1 MKKWLIVAVLALA
14 IAGGVFAM
22 KMRSNAAAA
31 SASDVP
37 EYTQAAVTRGPIR
50 EEVSCSGFAESN
62 RDIEI
67 KCKANGT
74 IVELP
79 YDISDRVEK
88 GALLLKLDPV
98 DEERNVRQAEVQLA
112 TAEAKLAQARQTLAV
127 AEMDI
132 ENSRQESQAALVA
145 AQASEKDLREKA
157 KRMAVLL
164 EKEYASP
171 EEVVSAEASAVKAES
186 ETRRARVGLDKIA
199 TDEARLELTRQ
210 DIRLA
215 DADVERYT
223 IALEEARQRLSETQ
237 VYAPISGVISDRL
250 VQIGQIIAS
259 PTMNVSGGT
268 ALLTLSDLSQ
278 IFVSASVDESDIG
291 KVEAGQDAT
300 IMVDSF
306 PDERLHGK
314 VVRVATKGENVS
326 NVITFDVKIEVLD
339 ETKSK
344 LLPEMTADV
353 EILVAESND
362 ALLVPAEAVQ
372 ARGGEKTVLTP
383 APAPGA
389 PPIPVTVK
397 IGLSNDSHVE
407 IASGLKE
414 GDAIL
419 IASDTAGT
427 SWQRQQDSGGP
438 PPMMGIGRAL
448 GGRR

>member
-1 MKKWLIVAVLALA
+1 MKKWAIIAVLALL
-14 IAGGVFAM
+14 IAGGVFALRL
-22 KMRSNAAAA
+22 RSGAAAA
-31 SASDVP
+31 SAANTGPVYDP
-37 EYTQAAVTRGPIR
+37 ATVTRGLIR
-50 EEVSCSGFAESN
+50 EEVSCSGYAESN

-67 KCKANGT
+67 KCKASGT

-79 YDISDRVEK
+79 YDISDRVEQ

-98 DEERNVRQAEVQLA
+98 DEERNVRQAEVQLE
-112 TAEAKLAQARQTLAV
+112 TAEAKLAQARQSLAV
-127 AEMDI
+127 AEMEI
-132 ENSRQESQAALVA
+132 VNSRQEAQATLVA

-157 KRMAVLL
+157 KRMAALL

-171 EEVVSAEASAVKAES
+171 EEVVSAEASAVQAES

-199 TDEARLELTRQ
+199 TEQARLELTRQ

-215 DADVERYT
+215 EAEVQKYS
-223 IALEEARQRLSETQ
+223 IALDEARQRLSETQ

-268 ALLTLSDLSQ
+268 ALLTLSDLSK

-291 KVEAGQDAT
+291 KVKPGQDAVV
-300 IMVDSF
+300 MVDAF
-306 PDERLHGK
+306 PNERLHGQ
-314 VVRVATKGENVS
+314 VVRVATRGENIS
-326 NVITFDVKIEVLD
+326 NVVTFDVKIEVLD
-339 ETKSK
+339 EAKSR

-353 EILVAESND
+353 EILVAENKD
-362 ALLVPAEAVQ
+362 ALLVPAEAV
-372 ARGGEKTVLTP
+372 RGRGAEKTVLTP
-383 APAPGA
+383 APTPGA
-389 PPIPVTVK
+389 PPVPVIIEV
-397 IGLSNDSHVE
+397 GLTNDTHVE
-407 IASGLKE
+407 ITSGLQE

-419 IASDTAGT
+419 IAPETGGTA
-427 SWQRQQDSGGP
+427 WQREEGGGP

>member
-1 MKKWLIVAVLALA
+1 
-14 IAGGVFAM
+14 
-22 KMRSNAAAA
+22 
-31 SASDVP
+31 
-37 EYTQAAVTRGPIR
+37 
-50 EEVSCSGFAESN
+50 
-62 RDIEI
+62 
-67 KCKANGT
+67 
-74 IVELP
+74 
-79 YDISDRVEK
+79 
-88 GALLLKLDPV
+88 
-98 DEERNVRQAEVQLA
+98 
-112 TAEAKLAQARQTLAV
+112 
-127 AEMDI
+127 
-132 ENSRQESQAALVA
+132 
-145 AQASEKDLREKA
+145 
-157 KRMAVLL
+157 MAVLL

-326 NVITFDVKIEVLD
+326 NVVTFDVKIEVLD